1 MAKKD
6 VQVNLSEVLVHLRN
20 SGAFRAAVMQVAE
33 AKAGGTDIG
42 TITLNRDGGELSE
55 QDLKAVTGG
64 VTRSLV
70 GSSIPQT
77 AQFKFERVGGG
88 GVIDPGRI
96 ALPGFADT
104 TW

>member
-1 MAKKD
+1 MAMKD

-20 SGAFRAAVMQVAE
+20 SGAFRAAVMQVAQ
-33 AKAGGTDIG
+33 AKAPGAEIG
-42 TITLNRDGGELSE
+42 NITLNREGGELSD

-64 VTRSLV
+64 VSRSLA

-77 AQFKFERVGGG
+77 AQFKFEPLGGG
-88 GVIDPGRI
+88 ADLARLR
-96 ALPGFADT
+96 LPGFADT